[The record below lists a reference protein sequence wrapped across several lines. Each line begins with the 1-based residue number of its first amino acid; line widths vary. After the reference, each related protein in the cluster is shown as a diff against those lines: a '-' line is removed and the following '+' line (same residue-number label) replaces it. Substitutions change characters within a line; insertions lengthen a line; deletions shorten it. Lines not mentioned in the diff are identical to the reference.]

1 MVTVDAV
8 DALLLLSADAVR
20 AGAQRMLALGL
31 ADRLPHFRVD
41 LTRLDPAVDLVL
53 ATVRENYPGLDV
65 PFHARWRHFVVSGI
79 DRWAAIA
86 DTRGW
91 RDHAA
96 RARAEFDLAIISVLL
111 DAGAGP
117 TWRYRDRLTGGE
129 IGRSEGLALASLD
142 MFADGAFSA
151 VPGEPLR
158 ADAEALARLSVADL
172 RNGFQVDDRNEL
184 VGLEGRVALLRRL
197 GEQIAAAPR
206 VFARHDAPR
215 PGGLFDH
222 LVAEADGDAIAAPV
236 ILTALL
242 RELGPIWP
250 SRTTVGGVTLGDCWR
265 HPSLAREGFSD
276 LVPLHKLSQWLTYS
290 LIEPLVRAGIAVR
303 DIDGLTGLAEY
314 RNGGLFVDMGVLV
327 LRDPADAARIHDVG
341 SPLVVEWRALT
352 VALLDRLADALRRRL
367 GLDAVSFPLA
377 KVLEGGTWAAG
388 RAIARARRADGA
400 PPIAVRSDG
409 TVF

>member
-158 ADAEALARLSVADL
+158 ADAEALARL
-172 RNGFQVDDRNEL
+172 
-184 VGLEGRVALLRRL
+184 
-197 GEQIAAAPR
+197 
-206 VFARHDAPR
+206 
-215 PGGLFDH
+215 
-222 LVAEADGDAIAAPV
+222 
-236 ILTALL
+236 
-242 RELGPIWP
+242 
-250 SRTTVGGVTLGDCWR
+250 
-265 HPSLAREGFSD
+265 
-276 LVPLHKLSQWLTYS
+276 
-290 LIEPLVRAGIAVR
+290 GIA
-303 DIDGLTGLAEY
+303 EP
-314 RNGGLFVDMGVLV
+314 
-327 LRDPADAARIHDVG
+327 PA
-341 SPLVVEWRALT
+341 
-352 VALLDRLADALRRRL
+352 
-367 GLDAVSFPLA
+367 
-377 KVLEGGTWAAG
+377 
-388 RAIARARRADGA
+388 
-400 PPIAVRSDG
+400 
-409 TVF
+409 